1 MALLSLPCDHMLAW
15 EKKTF
20 FTTLKGRIISI
31 AVKDRGSG
39 DTNMT
44 GVSQWGI
51 YC

>member
-20 FTTLKGRIISI
+20 FYNLKGANNKHKRTTG
-31 AVKDRGSG
+31 GSG
-39 DTNMT
+39 DTNMN

-51 YC
+51 DC